1 MKTKT
6 TQDKTVAEVMDLV
19 AITETQKLLVGF
31 REKYAESNLPTADT
45 KEGYNFLKGG
55 VAELRTLRNRTED
68 HRKMIVAP
76 LNERVREVNAL
87 AKNVIEELSL
97 IEEPMKILKKV
108 EDDRLKEEREKK
120 QLAEEARIRAITQ
133 RLQKISTLPLD
144 LLEASPDEI
153 QKKIDDLM
161 MVNPEEDFG
170 EFVASAID
178 TVSGTLDKL
187 RSLHAK
193 AVDQAELA
201 EAKRVQEEEDRKA
214 QAIQAEKDRIKAEA
228 EAEQR
233 RKDEAE
239 LEALRAEKAKREAK
253 PSIED
258 ITPPK
263 NIDDLTL
270 VMASDMGMDDEVDSI
285 LLKRQ
290 ESQLNDIQKDLG
302 TLKEHSILAIEESIS
317 REMENGRAIYPS
329 AMAKVL
335 FDAIY
340 TEQIPNI
347 KFQIP
352 A

>member
-76 LNERVREVNAL
+76 LNERVRKVNAL
-87 AKNVIEELSL
+87 AKGVIEELTL
-97 IEEPMKILKKV
+97 IEEPMKVLKAV

-178 TVSGTLDKL
+178 TVSDTLDKL
-187 RSLHAK
+187 RSLHTK

-201 EAKRVQEEEDRKA
+201 EAKRIQEEEERKA
-214 QAIQAEKDRIKAEA
+214 QAIQAEKDRVKAEA

-239 LEALRAEKAKREAK
+239 LEQLRQEKADREAEQEQK
-253 PSIED
+253 DFEQEAQEQE
-258 ITPPK
+258 TPYEPEA
-263 NIDDLTL
+263 
-270 VMASDMGMDDEVDSI
+270 VPVDSPQTP
-285 LLKRQ
+285 LDKRQ
-290 ESQLNDIQKDLG
+290 ESQLEELQMATDFFK
-302 TLKEHSILAIEESIS
+302 EESTD
-317 REMENGRAIYPS
+317 AIAGFIEKQLRGNAINAS
-329 AMAKVL
+329 ALGKIV